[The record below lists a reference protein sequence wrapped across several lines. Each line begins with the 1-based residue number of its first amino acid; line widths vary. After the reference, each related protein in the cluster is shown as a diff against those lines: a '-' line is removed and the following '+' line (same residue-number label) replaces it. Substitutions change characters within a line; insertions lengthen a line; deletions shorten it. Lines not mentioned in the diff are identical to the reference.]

1 MRPLRVLTLNIWN
14 RQGPWEHRLRLLQ
27 KGIAELDPDIVGL
40 QEVIHRPRDPAACQ
54 ASQLADAWAKAGGP
68 AEIHVG
74 FGPAWSYE
82 NGDQFGNAVLSRYPL
97 RDGRTFDLPTRD
109 ARSVVFARADTPD
122 GPLPF
127 FVTHLSW
134 KFDEGCL
141 REEQVLAIAGYV
153 RETVTHDDLPA
164 VLVGDLNAAPEA
176 TEIRFL
182 RGLHALEGT
191 SIHFTDCFERVG
203 IGDGFTFEPPNNPH
217 AALTDE
223 APRRIDYVLVAGPD
237 ARRRGIPTSARVVFD
252 DVHVIGDERIA
263 PSDHYGVLA
272 EIRMG

>member
-27 KGIAELDPDIVGL
+27 KGIAEVDPDIVGL
-40 QEVIHRPRDPAACQ
+40 QEVIHRPSDASACQ

-74 FGPAWSYE
+74 FGPAWTYD

-109 ARSVVFARADTPD
+109 ARSVVFARADTPA

-134 KFDEGCL
+134 KLDEGCL

-153 RETVTHDDLPA
+153 RETAAPDDLPA
-164 VLVGDLNAAPEA
+164 VLVGDLNAAPDA
-176 TEIRFL
+176 TEMRFL
-182 RGLHALEGT
+182 RGLHALDRT

-203 IGDGFTFEPPNNPH
+203 EGPGFTFDPPNNPH
-217 AALTDE
+217 AALTYE
-223 APRRIDYVLVAGPD
+223 PPRRIDYVLVAGPD
-237 ARRRGIPTSARVVFD
+237 ERGRGMPTAARVVLD
-252 DVHVIGDERIA
+252 DVDMETGQRVA